1 MTKQVLLRLS
11 LAFGNRINGMELKM
25 PTRMALLVL
34 DFTIFL
40 AMSLATA
47 QASRAAGDCLLKP
60 NAVAPP
66 GSHWYYRVDRATQR
80 ECWYLGAEG
89 AKVRSPARQDASP
102 VRSQSSKISAQPV
115 RQTPA
120 QVTQAAAVEASAAD
134 TVYVESSDQA
144 QTPEESFTEPSSMR
158 RSEGAKV
165 RPARQ
170 DA

>member
-102 VRSQSSKISAQPV
+102 ARSQSSKILSLIHI
-115 RQTPA
+115 
-120 QVTQAAAVEASAAD
+120 
-134 TVYVESSDQA
+134 
-144 QTPEESFTEPSSMR
+144 
-158 RSEGAKV
+158 
-165 RPARQ
+165 
-170 DA
+170 